1 LSYKTD
7 KLNFISEALE
17 KRRSEHRFRSLNAVV
32 PDLSSASVIKGGVTQ
47 LNFCSNDYLGLATHP
62 EVIKRSQEFA
72 GKYGAGSTA
81 SRLVSGNFT
90 IHEELEEKLAHTFK
104 AESALVFNT
113 GFQANATVLATLA
126 DRNSLIIADKKVH
139 NSLLQGAIL
148 SRAHLQRFDH
158 NNYDHLEKLLR
169 KAHNESYNRV
179 WVVSETIF
187 SMDGD
192 RSDLD
197 ALIRLTKKYNALLF
211 SDDAHALGVY
221 GEKGLGF
228 NFGKEDIHISLGTFG
243 KAFGA
248 FGAFVACSKKMK
260 DFLINFCPG
269 FIYTTALP
277 PAVIGALDAAL
288 ELIPTMDNQRKHIY
302 ENIELFKNG
311 IQEIEFETGDSNSQI
326 IPVIIGDEKETL
338 DLSQQLEK
346 QGILATAIRPPTVS
360 TGASRIRVTITA
372 KHQQENINQLL
383 RAFKN
388 WKSA

>member
-1 LSYKTD
+1 
-7 KLNFISEALE
+7 
-17 KRRSEHRFRSLNAVV
+17 
-32 PDLSSASVIKGGVTQ
+32 
-47 LNFCSNDYLGLATHP
+47 
-62 EVIKRSQEFA
+62 
-72 GKYGAGSTA
+72 
-81 SRLVSGNFT
+81 
-90 IHEELEEKLAHTFK
+90 
-104 AESALVFNT
+104 
-113 GFQANATVLATLA
+113 
-126 DRNSLIIADKKVH
+126 
-139 NSLLQGAIL
+139 
-148 SRAHLQRFDH
+148 
-158 NNYDHLEKLLR
+158 
-169 KAHNESYNRV
+169 
-179 WVVSETIF
+179 
-187 SMDGD
+187 MDGD

>member
-1 LSYKTD
+1 MSDKAD

-17 KRRSEHRFRSLNAVV
+17 QRRVENRFRSLKPIEPSLDNVQIT
-32 PDLSSASVIKGGVTQ
+32 SGGENK

-62 EVIKRSQEFA
+62 EVIKRSQEFTE
-72 GKYGAGSTA
+72 KYGAGSGA

-90 IHEELEEKLAHTFK
+90 IHEKLELKLADTFDVE
-104 AESALVFNT
+104 AALLFNT

-148 SRAHLQRFDH
+148 SRADLQRFNH
-158 NNYDHLEKLLR
+158 NDYDHLEDLLQ
-169 KAHNESYNRV
+169 KAQEKSYNRI
-179 WVVSETIF
+179 WVVSETLF

-192 RSDLD
+192 LSDVD
-197 ALIRLTKKYNALLF
+197 KLIKLTEDYSALLF

-228 NFGKEDIHISLGTFG
+228 NYGKEGIHISLGTFG
-243 KAFGA
+243 KAFGG
-248 FGAFVACSKKMK
+248 FGSFVACSAEMK

-288 ELIPTMDNQRKHIY
+288 ELIPVMEKERANVYQKIS
-302 ENIELFKNG
+302 LFKK
-311 IQEIEFETGDSNSQI
+311 EISEIGFETGASNSQI

-338 DLSQQLEK
+338 ALSQELENK
-346 QGILATAIRPPTVS
+346 GFLATAIRPPTVS
-360 TGASRIRVTITA
+360 VGSSRIRITITA
-372 KHQQENINQLL
+372 KHQTKDINKLI